1 MNNNKNEKPERGE
14 PRRRPGSDN
23 YDRRPIVDPPTDRHS
38 HQAAETVSAKRKGFY
53 IILLLGITAI
63 GIYAVLSALMPNDTA
78 KKNDDKKS
86 SASAVY
92 STAAPKAE
100 SVPAN
105 ANGLPIDESEPIPA
119 DEADSKVK
127 ATETPSNTQGSQ
139 NETQTPSLGQ
149 APVSGRIVKDF
160 SDSDLTYSK
169 TMKDWRTHAGVD
181 IAANMDTPVTV
192 IKDGTLKKVYEDSL
206 FGTTVVV
213 HHDDDGTDSIYSNL
227 KDATNEPIGTPLK
240 KGDLVGK
247 IGKTAVSEIED
258 EPHLHFEI
266 KLDDTF
272 LDPKQ
277 FVKFE
282 EVDYVPKATE
292 DNESAATLGSS
303 VSAAPSNSQ
312 SSASVPA
319 SSTDPYDDYDDE
331 DSEETI
337 YID

>member
-1 MNNNKNEKPERGE
+1 MNNKNEKPDRGRSN
-14 PRRRPGSDN
+14 RRTGADN
-23 YDRRPIVDPPTDRHS
+23 YDRRTIVDPPTDRHS
-38 HQAAETVSAKRKGFY
+38 RQAAEAVSAKRKGFY

-63 GIYAVLSALMPNDTA
+63 GIYAVISALLPNNTA
-78 KKNDDKKS
+78 KKNDNKQ
-86 SASAVY
+86 SASAVS
-92 STAAPKAE
+92 STAAPYAE

-105 ANGLPIDESEPIPA
+105 ANALPVDDNEPSPTAKVSSKTAATMSDE
-119 DEADSKVK
+119 
-127 ATETPSNTQGSQ
+127 
-139 NETQTPSLGQ
+139 QTPSGSSETKTLGQ
-149 APVSGRIVKDF
+149 APVSGKIAKDF
-160 SDSDLTYSK
+160 SDSDLTYSE

-213 HHDDDGTDSIYSNL
+213 HHDDDGTDSVYSNL
-227 KDATNEPIGTPLK
+227 KDATSEPIGTPLK
-240 KGDLVGK
+240 KGDVIGK
-247 IGKTAVSEIED
+247 IGKTAVCEIED

-282 EVDYVPKATE
+282 EVDYIPKATGDE
-292 DNESAATLGSS
+292 ESAATLGSAA
-303 VSAAPSNSQ
+303 SATPSSAQ
-312 SSASVPA
+312 SSASAAV
-319 SSTDPYDDYDDE
+319 SSPSTEPYDYDDDE
-331 DSEETI
+331 ESEETI

>member
-14 PRRRPGSDN
+14 PKRKPSSDN
-23 YDRRPIVDPPTDRHS
+23 YDRRPIVDTPTDRHS
-38 HQAAETVSAKRKGFY
+38 QQAAETVSAKRKGFY

-78 KKNDDKKS
+78 KKNDDQKS

-92 STAAPKAE
+92 STAAPKAD

-105 ANGLPIDESEPIPA
+105 ANALPVNESEPSPA
-119 DEADSKVK
+119 DELSSKVK
-127 ATETPSNTQGSQ
+127 ASESPSGSQ
-139 NETQTPSLGQ
+139 NSDNNTVKLLGQ
-149 APVSGRIVKDF
+149 APVSGKIMKDF
-160 SDSDLTYSK
+160 SDSDLMYSN

-181 IAANMDTPVTV
+181 IAANMDTPVTA

-206 FGTTVVV
+206 FGTTVVI

-227 KDATNEPIGTPLK
+227 KDATTEPIGTPLK
-240 KGDLVGK
+240 KGDVVGK

-282 EVDYVPKATE
+282 EVDYVPKATGT
-292 DNESAATLGSS
+292 DDSAAALGSAASNATSKPQSSPGSS
-303 VSAAPSNSQ
+303 VIIP
-312 SSASVPA
+312 
-319 SSTDPYDDYDDE
+319 SSTPYDYSEE